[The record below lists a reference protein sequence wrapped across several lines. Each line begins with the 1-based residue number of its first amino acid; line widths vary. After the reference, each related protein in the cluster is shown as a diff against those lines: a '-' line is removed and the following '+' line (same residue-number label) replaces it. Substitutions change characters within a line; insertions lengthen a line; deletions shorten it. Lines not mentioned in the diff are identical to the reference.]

1 MNVIPA
7 YDQLQ
12 QDFKVMEDDTMLP
25 SICRVAAHAAFLM
38 TQKYYSRLD
47 ECEAYF
53 VVISKYYPYILQSWH
68 PLTKCL

>member
-1 MNVIPA
+1 MDVIPA

-12 QDFKVMEDDTMLP
+12 QDFRVMEDDITLP
-25 SICRVAAHAAFLM
+25 SICRVAAHAAYLM

-53 VVISKYYPYILQSWH
+53 IAISKYSYRLP
-68 PLTKCL
+68 